1 MVLSD
6 KEIRSGEFVTITPFE
21 ESLLNPN
28 SYDIRITGLLLEV
41 NPTGEVI
48 DFENKVNVCTRRINI
63 GKKGFI
69 LKPNRTY
76 LAAITS
82 HTDLHNCACQV
93 MAKSSSGR
101 IGLTVCQDAG
111 WCEVGFSGYLT
122 LEIKVTYPTLI
133 KAGARVGQ
141 LVFYKTGEVELP
153 YDKRPTSK
161 YRDQG
166 CEPRKAE

>member
-6 KEIRSGEFVTITPFE
+6 KEIRSGQFVTITPFE
-21 ESLLNPN
+21 DELVNPN
-28 SYDIRITGLLLEV
+28 SYDICITDILLEV
-41 NPTGEVI
+41 NPACEVI
-48 DFENKVNVCTRRINI
+48 DFENKVNTCTRRIDI
-63 GKKGFI
+63 SKKGFV

-82 HTDLHNCACQV
+82 HTDLHNCACEV

-141 LVFYKTGEVELP
+141 LVFYRTGEVELP

-161 YRDQG
+161 YKNQG
-166 CEPRKAE
+166 ADPQKAK